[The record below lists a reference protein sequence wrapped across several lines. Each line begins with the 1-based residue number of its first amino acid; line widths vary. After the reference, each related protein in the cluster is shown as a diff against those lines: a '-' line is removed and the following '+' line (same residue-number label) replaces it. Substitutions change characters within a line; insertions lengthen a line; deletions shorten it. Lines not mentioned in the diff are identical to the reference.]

1 MSATVYEQDF
11 DVWALHNAELLRQG
25 RLTEIDAE
33 HIADE
38 LESMGKRDRRELLSR
53 LKILIGHMLK
63 WRFQP
68 TQRCSSW
75 RGSIIEQRLQ
85 VHDLLDDNPN
95 LRQPLPQLPGVAYP
109 DAVKLAS
116 KETGLPPSVFPVDC
130 PYTVEQLLNDDFF
143 SET

>member
-1 MSATVYEQDF
+1 MSATAYEQDF
-11 DVWALHNAELLRQG
+11 NVWALHNAELLRQG
-25 RLTEIDAE
+25 RLKEIDAE

-53 LKILIGHMLK
+53 LKILIGHLLK

-95 LRQPLPQLPGVAYP
+95 LSSLLPQLPGAAYP

-116 KETGLPPSVFPVDC
+116 KETGLSPSVFPVDC
-130 PYTVEQLLNDDFF
+130 PYEVEQLLNDDFF
-143 SET
+143 SEE

>member
-75 RGSIIEQRLQ
+75 RVEEREAVIIMSI
-85 VHDLLDDNPN
+85 
-95 LRQPLPQLPGVAYP
+95 
-109 DAVKLAS
+109 S
-116 KETGLPPSVFPVDC
+116 KRIDPK
-130 PYTVEQLLNDDFF
+130 
-143 SET
+143 

>member
-95 LRQPLPQLPGVAYP
+95 LRPPLPQLPGAAYP

-143 SET
+143 SER